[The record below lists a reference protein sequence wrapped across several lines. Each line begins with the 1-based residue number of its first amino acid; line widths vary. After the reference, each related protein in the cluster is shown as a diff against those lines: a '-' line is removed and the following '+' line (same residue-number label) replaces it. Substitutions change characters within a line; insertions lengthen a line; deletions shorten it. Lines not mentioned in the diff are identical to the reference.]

1 MKTRRFQTDRRLW
14 FWIALTLFLACW
26 FLPFFDVKGDQMS
39 VFDGFLEG
47 VRDSHLSLG
56 IIVDGF
62 FSLTICACFF
72 AVPSIVLA
80 WLIQCA
86 VVIIRKRKREMI
98 YQLA

>member
-26 FLPFFDVKGDQMS
+26 FIPFFDVKGDQMS
-39 VFDGFLEG
+39 VFDGFREG
-47 VRDSHLSLG
+47 VADSHLSFG

-62 FSLTICACFF
+62 FSVTFCAFLF
-72 AVPSIVLA
+72 TVPSIVLA

-86 VVIIRKRKREMI
+86 VVIIRTRKRERI
-98 YQLA
+98 DHVA